1 MIMSFCEKFQRAVG
15 DTTIYRLSKI
25 TGIERTKLQ
34 RIKSGQKLPT
44 MEELE
49 LICASLCLSP
59 EEKFNLTK
67 EYEIAIIGEDRYKAE
82 SARQILSK
90 ICITF
95 SRLSIALSN
104 GVLKYRL
111 I

>member
-67 EYEIAIIGEDRYKAE
+67 EYEIAPYICTAIF
-82 SARQILSK
+82 SK
-90 ICITF
+90 TSHPLTI
-95 SRLSIALSN
+95 
-104 GVLKYRL
+104 Y
-111 I
+111 